1 MSLPDVMRAAV
12 LVAPG
17 EIEMRDVPVPQPR
30 DGWSL
35 VRCEYAGLCGT
46 DFAILKG
53 MHPRAKFPLI
63 MGHEIVG
70 QVAKSTAGGPAVG
83 TRVTVEPL
91 IVCGACGACRRGDTH
106 VCERLGL
113 FGIDQPGAFAEY
125 IALPNDTLI
134 AVPEGVSPV
143 LATLT
148 EPLAVAV
155 HAVALSSL
163 KPGDRVAVFGA
174 GPIGMLTALVARHA
188 GAREIIVIEP
198 SEGRTAVA
206 KRLGFSVIPPGSDA
220 IDGLNALTGGEGADV
235 VFDAAAHPSVAAI
248 LPASVRPKGTVVLVG
263 VYKKPTAIDLQ
274 AVTFKEIKMVG
285 VRVYTRAD
293 VETAVKLIATDALEL
308 GQFPI
313 EVFQLEQTT
322 EGFDRALSSG
332 DILKV
337 IINAGKAL

>member
-12 LVAPG
+12 LVEPG
-17 EIEMRDVPVPQPR
+17 KIEMRDVPVPRPL

-35 VRCEYAGLCGT
+35 IRCEYTGLCGT
-46 DFAILKG
+46 DFAILHG

-70 QVAKSTAGGPAVG
+70 QVARSTSGGPAVG

-91 IVCGACGACRRGDTH
+91 IVCGECDACRRGDTH
-106 VCERLGL
+106 VCKRLGL
-113 FGIDQPGAFAEY
+113 FGIDQPGALAEY

-134 AVPEGVSPV
+134 AIPEGVSPV

-148 EPLAVAV
+148 EPLSVAV
-155 HAVALSSL
+155 HAVAFSPL

-174 GPIGMLTALVARHA
+174 GPIGILTALVARHA

-206 KRLGFSVIPPGSDA
+206 KRLGFSVIPPGSDI
-220 IDGLNALTGGEGADV
+220 IDFLNALTGGEGADL

-248 LPASVRPKGTVVLVG
+248 LPASVRSKGTIVLVG

-274 AVTFKEIKMVG
+274 AVTFKEIKMIG
-285 VRVYTRAD
+285 VRVYARAD
-293 VETAVKLIATDALEL
+293 VETAVKLISTDALGL
-308 GQFPI
+308 AQFPI
-313 EVFQLEQTT
+313 EVFSLEQTRQ
-322 EGFDRALSSG
+322 GFDRALSAG
-332 DILKV
+332 NILKV
-337 IINAGKAL
+337 IIDAGKAS